1 MHWDYWRMSI
11 YRNTIF
17 YIKGLREF
25 TKSGYEIASKN
36 FNPHELD
43 VDCSLKHFIITGANS
58 GLGYS
63 TALEIAKKNGTVH
76 MVCRNAVS
84 GEQAKHAIVKE
95 SKNSNVHLHIVDLSK
110 PKDVVKFA
118 KRFAHA
124 HSRLDVLINNAGCLL
139 NERVRTE
146 DGLDAN
152 FATNTL
158 GYYLMTR
165 EMLGLLSK
173 SEDPRV
179 LMVSSGG
186 MYTQKLDHE
195 DFNFDRWRKYD
206 GVIVYAQNKRQQV
219 VMCEEFAKSH
229 PNIFFASMHPG
240 WANTPGVRKSIPDF
254 YERHKSQLRTP
265 QEGSDTLVW
274 LAVAPAKVI
283 QKFGSGNFFQDRAV
297 CSTHLPLAW
306 TKSSEADNSEF
317 MKKLSKIADKFL

>member
-1 MHWDYWRMSI
+1 
-11 YRNTIF
+11 
-17 YIKGLREF
+17 
-25 TKSGYEIASKN
+25 
-36 FNPHELD
+36 
-43 VDCSLKHFIITGANS
+43 
-58 GLGYS
+58 
-63 TALEIAKKNGTVH
+63 
-76 MVCRNAVS
+76 
-84 GEQAKHAIVKE
+84 
-95 SKNSNVHLHIVDLSK
+95 
-110 PKDVVKFA
+110 
-118 KRFAHA
+118 
-124 HSRLDVLINNAGCLL
+124 
-139 NERVRTE
+139 
-146 DGLDAN
+146 
-152 FATNTL
+152 
-158 GYYLMTR
+158 
-165 EMLGLLSK
+165 
-173 SEDPRV
+173 
-179 LMVSSGG
+179 MVSSGG

-254 YERHKSQLRTP
+254 YERHKVNFTLNFFVSFTTSIFTRPCFFCFLKSQLRTP